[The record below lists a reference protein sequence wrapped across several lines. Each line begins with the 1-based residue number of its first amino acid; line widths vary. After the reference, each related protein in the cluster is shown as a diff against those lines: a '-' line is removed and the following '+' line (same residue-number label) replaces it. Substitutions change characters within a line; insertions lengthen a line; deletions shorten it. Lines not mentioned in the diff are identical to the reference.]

1 MSKLFHRCDILL
13 PKPDIDLHKWT
24 VIACDQFTA
33 QPTFW
38 DEVSTIV
45 GEAPSTFHLIFP
57 EAWLTQVDE
66 QAQTKKINETMRQ
79 YVQDD
84 LFSVVQ
90 DSYIYVKR
98 HLKNGAVRHGIVG
111 AIDLEAYLT
120 EEGSASKLRA
130 TERIIP
136 ARLPARAEIR
146 KGAVLELPHVL
157 LLIDDPAQDI
167 IEPLAKETTLEKL
180 YDFPLMQ
187 DAGHLEGYRLTGS
200 VADTISTKIEALPIV
215 LVGDG
220 NHSLV
225 AAKIAWE
232 SIRENLSEQEKQ
244 THPARFALVEL
255 GNVHDPSLL
264 IEPIHRIV
272 FDANETLI
280 ETLIASS
287 EHVRSGAGEG
297 YPFRYI
303 SGDIEGVF
311 TISGLSIGAAIALLQ
326 EFIDE
331 RASANGWEVDY
342 IHGDNELAALA
353 AENQSLAIFM
363 PPIEKSTLFTSV
375 LQSGVFPKKSF
386 SMGDGIDKRHY
397 LECKIIQE

>member
-1 MSKLFHRCDILL
+1 MPKLFHSCDILL
-13 PKPDIDLHKWT
+13 PKSDVDLHKWT

-33 QPTFW
+33 QPSFW
-38 DEVSTIV
+38 EEVGTIV
-45 GEAPSTFHLIFP
+45 GDAPSTFHLIFP

-66 QAQTKKINETMRQ
+66 QAQTKKINDNMRQ

-84 LFSVVQ
+84 LFSVVK

-111 AIDLEAYLT
+111 AIDLEAYIT

-157 LLIDDPAQDI
+157 LLIDDPTQNI
-167 IEPLAKETTLEKL
+167 IESLAKETTLEKL
-180 YDFPLMQ
+180 YDFSLMQ

-200 VADTISTKIEALPIV
+200 LADAVSAKIEALPTV

-232 SIRENLSEQEKQ
+232 SIRENLSEADKK

-280 ETLIASS
+280 EKFIASS
-287 EHVRSGAGEG
+287 AHVNSGMGDG
-297 YPFRYI
+297 YHFHYV
-303 SGDIEGVF
+303 SDDTKDVF
-311 TISGLSIGAAIALLQ
+311 TISKLSIGASIALLQ

-331 RASANGWEVDY
+331 QAAANGWEVDY
-342 IHGDNELAALA
+342 IHGDAELSALA
-353 AENQSLAIFM
+353 SEKPSLAIFM

-375 LQSGVFPKKSF
+375 LDSGVFPKKSF

-397 LECKIIQE
+397 LECRMIQE